1 MNDISANQVTPPRIR
16 RRQTLALVLLVVT
29 GVINY
34 LDRATLAVAN
44 EYIRADLGLSLGQ
57 MGLLLSAFS
66 WSYALCQLPVGALVD
81 KIGPR
86 WLLGMGLVLW
96 SLAQAAGGLVSTFGW
111 FVLARIVLGIGEA
124 PQFPAAAR
132 VVSNWFPLRARGTP
146 TGVYNSASPLGVAL
160 APICLTPLI
169 MASSWHWAFFVTG
182 ALGLVAA
189 VVWVAL
195 YRDPVR
201 EELSEAER
209 AYLDEGQSIQAAP
222 KTGFAAWRALFGHRA
237 TWGMLLG
244 FFGSVYLNWVYLTW
258 LPGYL
263 RTERHMELA
272 QAGFAASIPFL
283 CGFAGALVAGWAS
296 DRVTRHAVS
305 PVTGRRKAVVA
316 SMLGMVA
323 FTIPAALVESNTV
336 AVACISIVIFL
347 ANASSACSWSLATAV
362 APRSRIAS
370 LGAIQNFGGFLGGA
384 LAPIL
389 TGYIAQSWS
398 FVPALLT
405 EFFTALLL
413 PVRRESWRRCL
424 AVSAC
429 FSALSG
435 LLPAAELGAACATPP
450 NSKKSPAKTIRAARA
465 LAFIMSTISPIP
477 PVPGVNRDPWA

>member
-1 MNDISANQVTPPRIR
+1 MIDISSNEPTPARIR

-44 EYIRADLGLSLGQ
+44 EFIRADLGLSLGQ

-81 KIGPR
+81 KVGPR

-96 SLAQAAGGLVSTFGW
+96 SVAQAAGGLAATFGY
-111 FVLARIVLGIGEA
+111 FVIARIVLGIGEA

-146 TGVYNSASPLGVAL
+146 TGIYNSASPLGVAL
-160 APICLTPLI
+160 APLCLSPLI
-169 MASSWHWAFFVTG
+169 AATSWHWAFFITG

-201 EELSEAER
+201 EQLSEAER
-209 AYLDEGQSIQAAP
+209 AYLDAGQAAEAAP
-222 KTGFAAWRALFGHRA
+222 TTSFASWRALFRHRA

-263 RTERHMELA
+263 RTERHMDLA
-272 QAGFAASIPFL
+272 QSGVAASIPFF

-296 DRVTRHAVS
+296 DRVTRHASS
-305 PVTGRRKAVVA
+305 PVSSRRNAVVV

-336 AVACISIVIFL
+336 AVACIAIVIFL

-384 LAPIL
+384 LAPVL
-389 TGYIAQSWS
+389 TGYIAQTWS

-405 EFFTALLL
+405 GAGIAF
-413 PVRRESWRRCL
+413 
-424 AVSAC
+424 
-429 FSALSG
+429 
-435 LLPAAELGAACATPP
+435 LGA
-450 NSKKSPAKTIRAARA
+450 
-465 LAFIMSTISPIP
+465 MSYLFLVVRPIQEQ
-477 PVPGVNRDPWA
+477 D

>member
-44 EYIRADLGLSLGQ
+44 EYIRADLDLSLGQ

-96 SLAQAAGGLVSTFGW
+96 SLAQAAGGMVSTFGW

-169 MASSWHWAFFVTG
+169 MATSWHWAFFVTG

-201 EELSEAER
+201 ERLSDAER
-209 AYLDEGQSIQAAP
+209 AYLDEGQSTEAAP
-222 KTGFAAWRALFGHRA
+222 KTSFASWRALFRHRA

-263 RTERHMELA
+263 RTERHMDLA

-296 DRVTRHAVS
+296 DRVTRHAES

-405 EFFTALLL
+405 GAGIAF
-413 PVRRESWRRCL
+413 
-424 AVSAC
+424 
-429 FSALSG
+429 
-435 LLPAAELGAACATPP
+435 LGA
-450 NSKKSPAKTIRAARA
+450 
-465 LAFIMSTISPIP
+465 MSYQFLVVRPIP
-477 PVPGVNRDPWA
+477 EQN

>member
-1 MNDISANQVTPPRIR
+1 MNATSTYEIAPRIIR
-16 RRQTLALVLLVVT
+16 YRQTIALVLLVLT

-86 WLLGMGLVLW
+86 WLLGAGLVLW
-96 SLAQAAGGLVSTFGW
+96 SVAQAAGGLAASFGW
-111 FVLARIVLGIGEA
+111 FVIARIVLGIGEA
-124 PQFPAAAR
+124 PQFPSAAR

-146 TGVYNSASPLGVAL
+146 TGIYNSASPLGVAL
-160 APICLTPLI
+160 APLVLTPLI
-169 MASSWHWAFFVTG
+169 LATSWHWAFFMTG

-189 VVWVAL
+189 LIWISV

-201 EELSEAER
+201 AQMSHAEL
-209 AYLDEGQSIQAAP
+209 AYLDEGQAAGAAP
-222 KTGFAAWRALFGHRA
+222 TPSFASWRALFRYRA

-263 RTERHMELA
+263 RTQRHMELA
-272 QAGFAASIPFL
+272 QAGFAASVPFL

-296 DRVTRHAVS
+296 DRVTRHAPS
-305 PVTGRRKAVVA
+305 PVASRRRAVVA

-347 ANASSACSWSLATAV
+347 ANASSACSWSLVTAV

-370 LGAIQNFGGFLGGA
+370 LGALQNFGGFLGGA

-389 TGYIAQSWS
+389 TGYIAQAWS

-405 EFFTALLL
+405 GAGIAFL
-413 PVRRESWRRCL
+413 
-424 AVSAC
+424 
-429 FSALSG
+429 SALCYHF
-435 LLPAAELGAACATPP
+435 LVVD
-450 NSKKSPAKTIRAARA
+450 
-465 LAFIMSTISPIP
+465 PIP
-477 PVPGVNRDPWA
+477 EEN